1 MQIKTMRY
9 LYTPIRV
16 VKIQNPEHWQYQMLV
31 RIWSNRNSHLLPV
44 GIQNGTATLEDSLAA
59 YDESKYV
66 LPNDSAIAEVGIYPK
81 ELKIYV

>member
-1 MQIKTMRY
+1 M
-9 LYTPIRV
+9 
-16 VKIQNPEHWQYQMLV
+16 
-31 RIWSNRNSHLLPV
+31 WSNIAGGNSLLE

-59 YDESKYV
+59 YYESKYV